1 MQRGAYLIPAAIL
14 AMTIS
19 LAGRAA
25 ADDDDYPTWLPSSEA
40 AVSVTGP
47 VILFPDRF
55 NAGQANF
62 PWKEDSVVAQFKPD
76 QGPIPARVFQ
86 VTQTTNP
93 PLLNGAKLCGE
104 KTVNWIVM
112 VPVPP
117 GGLEIDAYSVADK
130 PSSASSPGLC
140 ATYVYKRW

>member
-1 MQRGAYLIPAAIL
+1 MQRGVFLIPATIL

-19 LAGRAA
+19 FAGRAA

-76 QGPIPARVFQ
+76 QGPD
-86 VTQTTNP
+86 
-93 PLLNGAKLCGE
+93 
-104 KTVNWIVM
+104 
-112 VPVPP
+112 P
-117 GGLEIDAYSVADK
+117 GPRLPGDPDDQSAAAERRQALRGKGGQLDRHGSR
-130 PSSASSPGLC
+130 PSGRPGDRRL
-140 ATYVYKRW
+140 